1 MALPNKVN
9 SIVRD
14 VLDLLKPNKV
24 YLDLFKFYQNS
35 ILFEGGSF
43 DIEGRLHIFSLGK
56 AASFEAHAFRKLIE
70 QNIEV
75 EIASCVAYTKKGHLV
90 DDDRMY
96 QLSGSHPL
104 LTEENLDLSKVF
116 VDCISHIPGG
126 DSLVFLLSGGG
137 SALLEIPRD
146 NMSFTD
152 LQNKHKEL
160 LESGENINE
169 MNAQRKQ
176 FSLVKNGGLLDHIKT
191 RNILQLITCDI
202 PNENIYDVSSGP
214 LLKEG
219 SDKNPKSIITQS
231 ASRLLESVTSKADF
245 IDKGIYDGK
254 LEEYLFSFANNLPV
268 GGDIFVSGGELTIN
282 VTSDSGKGGRSTHFV
297 LSLADEIYKD
307 SKNHNVHIL
316 SFGTDGTD
324 GPTDDAGAYIN
335 YSMYNEEKVKDSL
348 SNFDSYNYFHEVG
361 GLIKTGPTMNNLM
374 DIRFIWREN

>member
-1 MALPNKVN
+1 MVLPSKVN

-14 VLDLLKPNKV
+14 ILDLLKPNKV
-24 YLDLFKFYQNS
+24 YLNSFKFYQKS
-35 ILFEGGSF
+35 ILFEGGTF
-43 DIEGRLHIFSLGK
+43 DIKGRVHIFSLGK
-56 AASFEAHAFRKLIE
+56 AASFEALAFRSLLE
-70 QNIEV
+70 GSGDV
-75 EIASCVAYTKKGHLV
+75 EIASCVSYTKKDHLV

-96 QLSGSHPL
+96 QLAGSHPL
-104 LTEENLDLSKVF
+104 LTEENLELSKVF
-116 VDCISHIPGG
+116 VDSLSHIPAS

-146 NMSFTD
+146 NMTFDD
-152 LQNKHKEL
+152 LQNKHKDL
-160 LESGENINE
+160 LESGQNINE
-169 MNAQRKQ
+169 MNAQRKVL
-176 FSLVKNGGLLDHIKT
+176 SLVKNGGLLDHIKT

-202 PNENIYDVSSGP
+202 PNENIFDVSSGP

-219 SDKNPKSIITQS
+219 SDDNPLTITTQS
-231 ASRLLESVTSKADF
+231 ASRLLESIAKKEGF
-245 IDKGIYDGK
+245 IDKGVHDGK
-254 LEEYLFSFANNLPV
+254 LEDYLQTFVNNLPV
-268 GGDIFVSGGELTIN
+268 GNDIFVSGGELTIN

-324 GPTDDAGAYIN
+324 GPTDAAGAYIN
-335 YSMYNEEKVKDSL
+335 YSMYNGEKVKDSL